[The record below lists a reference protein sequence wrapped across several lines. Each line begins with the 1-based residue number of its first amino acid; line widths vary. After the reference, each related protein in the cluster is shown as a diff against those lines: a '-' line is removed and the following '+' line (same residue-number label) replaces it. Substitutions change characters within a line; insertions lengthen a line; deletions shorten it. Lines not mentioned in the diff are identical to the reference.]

1 MFACASS
8 DSKILQ
14 RPQSRSQS
22 GAEYAQH
29 AQNIAE
35 HARGRPSADRKLYY
49 FTIYMQ
55 YSNKNLSFNNNNNN
69 VGPVN
74 YYYNVKR
81 QKLEYP

>member
-1 MFACASS
+1 MALVLHVQISIDRITA
-8 DSKILQ
+8 
-14 RPQSRSQS
+14 QSRSQS

-55 YSNKNLSFNNNNNN
+55 YSNKKISFNNNNNN

-74 YYYNVKR
+74 YYYWSILKKKKV
-81 QKLEYP
+81 